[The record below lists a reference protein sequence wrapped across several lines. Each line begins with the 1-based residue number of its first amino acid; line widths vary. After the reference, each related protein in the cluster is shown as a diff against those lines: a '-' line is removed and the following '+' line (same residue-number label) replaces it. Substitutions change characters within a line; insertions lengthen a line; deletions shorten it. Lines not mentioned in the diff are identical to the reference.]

1 LDRLQKAAA
10 HMTNQTKQLNLS
22 PEAGPVTTSAE
33 KKQVE
38 ERVAVGV
45 TVVYEAIRREGEVEL
60 RRPAA
65 ALAWSALAAGLS
77 MGFRF
82 WPERCL
88 PQATWVSLITKAGY
102 SVGFLIVA
110 LGRQQLFTENTLTV
124 VLPVLLYNSFTV
136 SRPVVSSAI
145 LSLSYP
151 GDARDVGFPCLRTPH
166 PDVFLGCP

>member
-1 LDRLQKAAA
+1 
-10 HMTNQTKQLNLS
+10 MTNQTKQLNLS

-124 VLPVLLYNSFTV
+124 VLPVLLHKDWNVLLRVALWGLVLSANLVGATYSHSSSPTPRSLISSFSQPCSGTFL
-136 SRPVVSSAI
+136 AE
-145 LSLSYP
+145 
-151 GDARDVGFPCLRTPH
+151 FP
-166 PDVFLGCP
+166 